1 MAHIPLEALAR
12 AWQTTMLATMLLAT
26 ALALLQLWDS
36 VQLWNNAVHLR
47 AAPQAFG
54 FGEYGEL

>member
-1 MAHIPLEALAR
+1 
-12 AWQTTMLATMLLAT
+12 MLLAT

-36 VQLWNNAVHLR
+36 VQPWDSAIHLR